1 MGLRRRHLE
10 GQPGGVARETP
21 PDRRSHDPHRG
32 RRGTWAPAPVRPLV
46 WLGFGAVAVPIVVD
60 RANWI
65 TVVYAVLSLT
75 VVRMMPVALALI
87 GAGLDRETVLFI
99 GWFGPRGLARLLFA
113 LLALEELGPAA
124 DQAVAVSAVT
134 VFLSVL
140 ARGERGTAR
149 RSLRPGGRPR
159 SGARRP
165 DAGPAG
171 ARATTPPQR
180 GPGIGCV
187 STVRLRQPQ
196 FSGLLTGRLGAHAGA
211 RPHRAGALCPGGY

>member
-1 MGLRRRHLE
+1 
-10 GQPGGVARETP
+10 
-21 PDRRSHDPHRG
+21 
-32 RRGTWAPAPVRPLV
+32 V

-99 GWFGPRGLARLLFA
+99 GWFGPRDLASLLFA

-124 DQAVAVSAVT
+124 DQAVAVIAVT

-140 ARGERGTAR
+140 AHGVSAAPLAARYGQAAGRGQE
-149 RSLRPGGRPR
+149 PGGPTPDLPVRGRPR
-159 SGARRP
+159 RLSA
-165 DAGPAG
+165 D
-171 ARATTPPQR
+171 
-180 GPGIGCV
+180 PG
-187 STVRLRQPQ
+187 
-196 FSGLLTGRLGAHAGA
+196 
-211 RPHRAGALCPGGY
+211 